1 MVVFAFFIG
10 ETMEHVSLPR
20 AFCWI
25 FTVSEI
31 LDAKLINL
39 KPVNELFF
47 HKMQQDWFRIAFMTK
62 AFSMTLNCEVESIF
76 GVLTI

>member
-31 LDAKLINL
+31 WDAKLINL
-39 KPVNELFF
+39 MSVNELFFF
-47 HKMQQDWFRIAFMTK
+47 HKMQQKEVSDWFGIAFMTK
-62 AFSMTLNCEVESIF
+62 AFFNDSKL
-76 GVLTI
+76 

>member
-1 MVVFAFFIG
+1 MNIG
-10 ETMEHVSLPR
+10 HGTMEHVSLPR

-47 HKMQQDWFRIAFMTK
+47 HKMQQKEVSDWFRIAFMTK
-62 AFSMTLNCEVESIF
+62 AFFNDSQL
-76 GVLTI
+76 

>member
-1 MVVFAFFIG
+1 MFAFFIG

-31 LDAKLINL
+31 WDAKLINL
-39 KPVNELFF
+39 MPVSELFF
-47 HKMQQDWFRIAFMTK
+47 HKMQQKEVSDWFRIAFMT
-62 AFSMTLNCEVESIF
+62 EVF
-76 GVLTI
+76 FQ